1 MAFEFKFPDVGE
13 GITEGEIVKW
23 IVKEGDMV
31 ELDQII
37 AKVETD
43 KAVVDVPSPKAGT
56 ILKINFKEGETIKVG
71 EVLVVIGEK
80 GEKVSKAKEKVKG
93 KKKDAGSVV
102 GFLEE
107 APEEMPKA
115 AKKEITGILATP
127 NVRKLAKDL
136 NVDLNKVSGSGPNG
150 RVTKDDVEKA
160 SKGEVKVSKAPGLIV
175 QKKYD
180 MFGHTQR
187 VPLKG
192 IRKTVARNMRNS
204 LDNAAHVAHMDEADV
219 THLWD
224 VRQKEKEKM
233 KNKGIKLTFL
243 PFLIKAVIAAL
254 KEHPYVNASIEN
266 EEIVLKQY
274 YNIGI
279 AVDIPDGLVVPVI
292 KGADQKTVQ
301 QIAKEIEELAKKARE
316 RTLDLM
322 DMKGGT
328 FTITNVGSIGGIF
341 STPIINYPEAAIL
354 APGRIYDKV
363 AKSDKA
369 GIIVKK
375 VMPLS
380 LSFDHRILDGA
391 EAARFVNK
399 IKEMLENP
407 DFLLVEE

>member
-1 MAFEFKFPDVGE
+1 M
-13 GITEGEIVKW
+13 
-23 IVKEGDMV
+23 
-31 ELDQII
+31 
-37 AKVETD
+37 
-43 KAVVDVPSPKAGT
+43 T
-56 ILKINFKEGETIKVG
+56 ILKK
-71 EVLVVIGEK
+71 
-80 GEKVSKAKEKVKG
+80 
-93 KKKDAGSVV
+93 
-102 GFLEE
+102 
-107 APEEMPKA
+107 
-115 AKKEITGILATP
+115 
-127 NVRKLAKDL
+127 
-136 NVDLNKVSGSGPNG
+136 
-150 RVTKDDVEKA
+150 
-160 SKGEVKVSKAPGLIV
+160 
-175 QKKYD
+175 
-180 MFGHTQR
+180 
-187 VPLKG
+187 
-192 IRKTVARNMRNS
+192 
-204 LDNAAHVAHMDEADV
+204 
-219 THLWD
+219 
-224 VRQKEKEKM
+224 
-233 KNKGIKLTFL
+233 
-243 PFLIKAVIAAL
+243 
-254 KEHPYVNASIEN
+254 
-266 EEIVLKQY
+266 Y

>member
-204 LDNAAHVAHMDEADV
+204 LDNAA
-219 THLWD
+219 
-224 VRQKEKEKM
+224 
-233 KNKGIKLTFL
+233 
-243 PFLIKAVIAAL
+243 L